1 MELNEEQIEVV
12 FKKAHDR
19 ANEKLPIKDR
29 KPYQKTPLQV
39 QQFKNMQKVRTQNIE
54 HVNIASK
61 IISESKSSSEQ
72 IDKPVEE
79 VEEKFQDQKPK
90 ESVEVTTPEPA
101 VVQTPGAPVKKTKKK
116 KEEISSEEDDSE
128 TEDFL
133 LYQKFKKKK
142 QQAQLKLQ
150 AAKKQKKEQ
159 KQNTDSDDEEQNVST
174 PQHNSSSSEP
184 PRAPPRRAFY
194 FA

>member
-12 FKKAHDR
+12 FKKAHER
-19 ANEKLPIKDR
+19 ANEKLPMKER
-29 KPYQKTPLQV
+29 KPYQKTPLQI

-61 IISESKSSSEQ
+61 IISESKPILEQTERSSEETE
-72 IDKPVEE
+72 DKTSEP
-79 VEEKFQDQKPK
+79 KPK
-90 ESVEVTTPEPA
+90 ESIEISTPEPTA
-101 VVQTPGAPVKKTKKK
+101 IVTPGAPMKKTKKK
-116 KEEISSEEDDSE
+116 KEESSEEDDSE

-133 LYQKFKKKK
+133 MYQKFKKKK

-159 KQNTDSDDEEQNVST
+159 KQISESDDEEQALNT
-174 PQHNSSSSEP
+174 PQHSSSSSDT
-184 PRAPPRRAFY
+184 PRAPQRPAFY

>member
-12 FKKAHDR
+12 FKKAHER
-19 ANEKLPIKDR
+19 ANEKLPMKER
-29 KPYQKTPLQV
+29 KPYQKTPLQI

-61 IISESKSSSEQ
+61 IISDTKPVLEQ
-72 IDKPVEE
+72 TERSGEETEDKPSEA
-79 VEEKFQDQKPK
+79 KPR
-90 ESVEVTTPEPA
+90 EYLEITTPEPA
-101 VVQTPGAPVKKTKKK
+101 ATVTPGAPVKKTKKK
-116 KEEISSEEDDSE
+116 KEESSEDDDSE

-133 LYQKFKKKK
+133 MYQKFKKKK

-150 AAKKQKKEQ
+150 NAKKQKKEQ
-159 KQNTDSDDEEQNVST
+159 KQNSESDDEEQVSNT
-174 PQHNSSSSEP
+174 PQRNSSSSEP
-184 PRAPPRRAFY
+184 PRAPQRPAFY